1 MSRTMFTPM
10 PREKERL
17 IEEATATAEICGG
30 EVEHAEDI
38 IGPFIKMMPENPL
51 VYDGAQQLQFVLGAR
66 WAVNAF
72 PQVTIGAKHAAAL
85 AATRYPDDVLD
96 EVRAPFSAWLI
107 EVPPDLILMTD
118 NDGRQTHVARIL
130 TGWDPVMKWS
140 FIAYSAGS
148 PPVALNRWGYTPSQL
163 VDQDQPFGER
173 GLLFPLNV
181 SDLDERA
188 VTIIGRLIIGVAL
201 EMAEGSHVASAP
213 RGPVPPWKP
222 RRRKRG
228 APNIT
233 PRTYVLKADIK
244 VDVRPVL
251 REFMLGK
258 RGTAPAVQHVVK
270 GHWKLQPYGPGN
282 SQRKLIW
289 VQPYWRGPEDAPIAV
304 RSYAMKNR

>member
-17 IEEATATAEICGG
+17 IVDATATAEICRGQ
-30 EVEHAEDI
+30 VEDAEDI
-38 IGPFIKMMPENPL
+38 VGSFMALMPENPL

-96 EVRAPFSAWLI
+96 EVRSPFPAWLI
-107 EVPPDLILMTD
+107 EVPPGLILMTD
-118 NDGRQTHVARIL
+118 NEGRQTHVARIL
-130 TGWDPVMKWS
+130 TGWDPVLKWA

-148 PPVALNRWGYTPSQL
+148 PPVALNRWGYTASQL

-173 GLLFPLNV
+173 GLLFPLEA

-188 VTIIGRLIIGVAL
+188 VTIIGRLVIGVAL
-201 EMAEGSHVASAP
+201 EMAEGSHIASAP
-213 RGPVPPWKP
+213 RGPAPPWRP
-222 RRRKRG
+222 RRKRG
-228 APNIT
+228 APDIT
-233 PRTYVLKADIK
+233 PRTYALKADIK
-244 VDVRPVL
+244 VDVRPAL
-251 REFMLGK
+251 SDFMLGK
-258 RGTAPAVQHVVK
+258 RSSAPAVQHVVK
-270 GHWKLQPYGPGN
+270 GHWKLQVHGPGRG
-282 SQRKLIW
+282 QRKLIW

>member
-1 MSRTMFTPM
+1 MSKTAPSSMSK
-10 PREKERL
+10 EKQLLLR
-17 IEEATATAEICGG
+17 EATFSAEVVGG
-30 EVEHAEDI
+30 DAEDPEHVAATFVRI
-38 IGPFIKMMPENPL
+38 FPENPL
-51 VYDGAQQLQFVLGAR
+51 VYDGAQQLQFSLGAR

-85 AATRYPDDVLD
+85 AATRYPEDVLE
-96 EVRAPFSAWLI
+96 EVRSPFSAWLI

-118 NDGRQTHVARIL
+118 SSGRQTHVARIL
-130 TGWDPVMKWS
+130 VGHDPKMDWS

-148 PPVALNRWGYTPSQL
+148 PPVALNRWGYTASQL
-163 VDQDQPFGER
+163 VDQDQPFGEQ
-173 GLLFPLNV
+173 GLLFPLET

-201 EMAEGSHVASAP
+201 EMAEGSHVASSP
-213 RGPVPPWKP
+213 RGPAPPWRP
-222 RRRKRG
+222 RRRKQG
-228 APNIT
+228 APDIT

-258 RGTAPAVQHVVK
+258 RGTAPAVQHLVK

-289 VQPYWRGPEDAPIAV
+289 IQPYWRGPEDAPIAV
-304 RSYAMKNR
+304 RSYAMKNS